1 MSTNNNDILVEVQDL
16 KVYFPVAVG
25 NLIKKK
31 IGDIKAV
38 DGVSFSVKRGE
49 TLGLVGESGSG
60 KTTTGNALLQLDR
73 PTGGKIF
80 FEGQD
85 ITGIEKKR
93 SGNCAGG
100 CRSSFR
106 IPSVPWIRG

>member
-25 NLIKKK
+25 SLIKKK

-38 DGVSFSVKRGE
+38 DGVSFSVKRGKPWGWWE
-49 TLGLVGESGSG
+49 KAAAEDDHGQCPAA
-60 KTTTGNALLQLDR
+60 TG
-73 PTGGKIF
+73 PSHGGKIF

-85 ITGIEKKR
+85 ITGIGQKEIRKLR
-93 SGNCAGG
+93 
-100 CRSSFR
+100 RRMQIIFR
-106 IPSVPWIRG
+106 IPSVRWTRG